1 MNIGEKIRK
10 ARADAGLTQEQVAEE
25 LNVSRQTISNWE
37 NEKTYPDIA
46 SVVLLSDV
54 YGVSLDSLLKGEKP
68 GYIEYLEE
76 STNTVKSRR
85 RLSEIITVSAYMLI
99 WAISVLSFWI
109 ADEVDALGYSI
120 LVLWLIIP
128 VVTVLTSVIIGARD
142 YFGKGK
148 WLLTLGFGIMY
159 MLAHY
164 STFSLANMVSFS
176 KVNMPEFSMMAVCIF
191 ISAAGMGIG
200 EVIRLIAGWIG
211 KRTGEKTKKA
221 VKACVC
227 ILLVAAGV
235 AGIYAC
241 YENNGCE
248 STIAYNWNLQEFKE
262 ADLKEVYHRDS
273 GESFHGDGIRYHV
286 FEYDDNEYTDGMFD
300 WKPAEDSASAN
311 TAEGWLD
318 EIGVSQG
325 QRPEYGNCTFW
336 REKKDGNELIV
347 FRSEAEKRLYVAEA
361 FM

>member
-10 ARADAGLTQEQVAEE
+10 ARADAGLTQEQVAEA

-109 ADEVDALGYSI
+109 ADEVDAPGYSI

-176 KVNMPEFSMMAVCIF
+176 KVNMPEFSMHAMKTT
-191 ISAAGMGIG
+191 AARIQSHTTGIY
-200 EVIRLIAGWIG
+200 RNL
-211 KRTGEKTKKA
+211 KRRVLKKYITGIQ
-221 VKACVC
+221 VKAFT
-227 ILLVAAGV
+227 
-235 AGIYAC
+235 
-241 YENNGCE
+241 E
-248 STIAYNWNLQEFKE
+248 
-262 ADLKEVYHRDS
+262 
-273 GESFHGDGIRYHV
+273 
-286 FEYDDNEYTDGMFD
+286 
-300 WKPAEDSASAN
+300 
-311 TAEGWLD
+311 TA
-318 EIGVSQG
+318 
-325 QRPEYGNCTFW
+325 
-336 REKKDGNELIV
+336 
-347 FRSEAEKRLYVAEA
+347 
-361 FM
+361 